1 MAQDKQREGPNGPSV
16 SDIAAAF
23 GAEGSLRRFF
33 GTLFASVVTP
43 NTVLRDAFEN
53 GSRFISPLRV
63 FVILTG
69 AVLALM
75 TFLDA
80 RTNFALELALAPGG
94 RDPAMDHVRAQGVD
108 PTALEAA
115 FDTWMRMSAWP
126 VIIVSSA
133 IFIVILKLYR
143 PSITWWGHVCAY
155 LVAMNALSVITLV
168 AVVLSLTGLEVFA
181 AVVGGLA
188 MVIYLAAFVRI
199 GAGVFKLGPFKLVAL
214 FLGVVIGNILVAAVM
229 AGLQFALA
237 IYIVSRFDLSLL
249 QLIEISIEASSS

>member
-1 MAQDKQREGPNGPSV
+1 MVENKEREGPDGPSL
-16 SDIAAAF
+16 SDIAEAF

-33 GTLFASVVTP
+33 DTLFASIITP

-53 GSRFISPLRV
+53 GPRFISPVRV

-69 AVLALM
+69 AILALM
-75 TFLDA
+75 TFLEA
-80 RTNFALELALAPGG
+80 PTNFALELPLAPGG
-94 RDPAMDHVRAQGVD
+94 RDAAMEHVRAQGVE
-108 PTALEAA
+108 PAALEAA

-126 VIIVSSA
+126 VIIVSSVV
-133 IFIVILKLYR
+133 FIVILKLYR

-155 LVAMNALSVITLV
+155 LVAINALSVITLA
-168 AVVLSLTGLEVFA
+168 AVVLSLTGLELLA
-181 AVVGGLA
+181 AAVGGLA
-188 MVIYLAAFVRI
+188 MVLYLAAFLRI
-199 GAGVFKLGPFKLVAL
+199 GAGVYKLGPFKLIAL